1 MSTRSTSLTLT
12 NRSASALAVLSLL
25 AGPALAE
32 WPKDKP
38 IRVVV
43 PYTAGGSGD
52 VTFRTIQPH
61 LEKALE
67 ANFYVDNKAGA
78 SGNIGVSEAVRA
90 PADGYTLLLGAT
102 NNYVM
107 NQFLFKL
114 NFDPLKDLVPVTMVT
129 NSPLVVMVNPSVPAK
144 TLGEFAS
151 YVRQNPD
158 KVNYGSPGAGTA
170 PHLAGVLYGEKSGA
184 PLTHV
189 PYRGAAPAVQGV
201 LAGDIQALFIT
212 ADSTSGYALNGR
224 LRALAVMAPKRLAAL
239 PDTPTTTE
247 LGMPDLAVGNWW
259 GLSVPAGTDPAIVSK
274 LAAAVRQALSTP
286 AVVEQFAKLGTTT
299 VGNTPAEFRAQ
310 LAREAGTWR
319 SVIETSK
326 IKLD

>member
-1 MSTRSTSLTLT
+1 MSIPRISLFTKRT
-12 NRSASALAVLSLL
+12 ASSLAALALL
-25 AGPALAE
+25 CGPALAE

-61 LEKALE
+61 LEKALG
-67 ANFYVDNKAGA
+67 ANFYVDNKPGA

-129 NSPLVVMVNPSVPAK
+129 NSPLVVLVNPSVPAK
-144 TLGEFAS
+144 TFAELTAH
-151 YVRQNPD
+151 VRQNPS
-158 KVNYGSPGAGTA
+158 KVNFGSPGAGTA

-201 LAGDIQALFIT
+201 LAGDIHALFIT

-224 LRALAVMAPKRLAAL
+224 LRALAVMAPRRLAAL
-239 PDTPTTTE
+239 PEVPSTAE
-247 LGMPDLAVGNWW
+247 LGMPELAVGNWW
-259 GLSVPAGTDPAIVSK
+259 GLSVPAGTDPAIVGK

-286 AVVEQFAKLGTTT
+286 SVVEQFAKLGTTT
-299 VGNTPAEFRAQ
+299 VGNTPAEFMAQ
-310 LAREAGTWR
+310 LAREAATWR
-319 SVIETSK
+319 TVIETSK

>member
-1 MSTRSTSLTLT
+1 MSIRSISPSFT
-12 NRSASALAVLSLL
+12 NRTASALAALALL
-25 AGPALAE
+25 CEPALAE

-61 LEKALE
+61 IEKALE
-67 ANFYVDNKAGA
+67 ATFYVDNKAGA

-114 NFDPLKDLVPVTMVT
+114 NFDPLKDLAPVTMVT
-129 NSPLVVMVNPSVPAK
+129 NSPLVVMVNPAVPAK
-144 TLGEFAS
+144 TLAEFAS
-151 YVRQNPD
+151 YVRQNPN
-158 KVNYGSPGAGTA
+158 KVNFGSPGAGTA

-184 PLTHV
+184 PMTHV

-201 LAGDIQALFIT
+201 LAGDIHALFIT

-224 LRALAVMAPKRLAAL
+224 LRALAVMAPRRLAAL
-239 PDTPTTTE
+239 PDTPSTAE
-247 LGMPDLAVGNWW
+247 LGMQDLAVGNWW
-259 GLSVPAGTDPAIVSK
+259 GLSVPAGTDPAIVNK
-274 LAAAVRQALSTP
+274 LAAAVRQALGTP
-286 AVVEQFAKLGTTT
+286 AVIEQFAKLGTTT
-299 VGNTPAEFRAQ
+299 VGNTPGDFTAQ
-310 LAREAGTWR
+310 LAREAATWR
-319 SVIETSK
+319 NVIETSK